1 MVSLPKPTPGLVV
14 RYSYLWYREHL
25 EGRDEGQKDRPCA
38 IIAALR
44 VDENGDTRALV
55 LPITHTPPDHPAL
68 AVEIPAAVKKRLQLD
83 DARSWVV
90 LSEWNEFVWPGPD
103 LRRLPGKTDA
113 TVAYGMIPPELF
125 AAIRDK
131 FLALALAN
139 AGQAQRVP
147 RT

>member
-1 MVSLPKPTPGLVV
+1 MSLPKPVAGLIL
-14 RYSYLWYREHL
+14 RYSYLWRREHL

-44 VDENGDTRALV
+44 VDDAGDTRVLV
-55 LPITHTPPDHPAL
+55 LPITHTPPDNPGL
-68 AVEIPAAVKKRLQLD
+68 AVEIPAAVKRRLQLD

-103 LRRLPGKTDA
+103 LRRLPGANDA
-113 TVAYGMIPPELF
+113 SVAYGMLPPALF
-125 AAIRDK
+125 ATIRDK
-131 FLALALAN
+131 FLAIVNSGVAR
-139 AGQAQRVP
+139 RVP

>member
-1 MVSLPKPTPGLVV
+1 MALPEPVAGLII

-38 IIAALR
+38 IVAAVR
-44 VDENGDTRALV
+44 IDENGDTRALV
-55 LPITHTPPDHPAL
+55 LPITHAPPDHPAL
-68 AVEIPAAVKKRLQLD
+68 AVELPAKVKDRLQLD

-103 LRRLPGKTDA
+103 LRRVSGATDA
-113 TVAYGMIPPELF
+113 SVAYGMLPPGLF
-125 AAIRDK
+125 ATIRDR
-131 FLALALAN
+131 FLAIVN
-139 AGQAQRVP
+139 AGKARQVP